1 MEEKNS
7 FKEPAGNPL
16 VMILLIVLALMTS
29 PWYARSGSFEKL
41 VLAIPLWVW
50 MVLLWTILLIATIM
64 AVAKY
69 FWKVES

>member
-1 MEEKNS
+1 MEKKNS

-29 PWYARSGSFEKL
+29 PWYARSSSFEKL